1 MHRLLTP
8 LVISIML
15 AAARA
20 DEPIA
25 PQLVDGP
32 IAWTYSY
39 AAGKEQARRTGRPMF
54 VVFRCER

>member
-1 MHRLLTP
+1 MHRFLLPAVLLAT
-8 LVISIML
+8 LVP
-15 AAARA
+15 ARA
-20 DEPIA
+20 DESIA

-39 AAGKEQARRTGRPMF
+39 AAGKEQSRRTGRPMF